1 MFTTAGTLEL
11 EDSEVGGNTFAEHRE
26 DILRLAQVLVQDVQR
41 LLMASTGTRAELTLA
56 ASAAHEN
63 IGQLVERIRAGAASL
78 GSNNKETQVTDKNL
92 FRCSKNY

>member
-11 EDSEVGGNTFAEHRE
+11 EDSEVGSTFGEHRE

-41 LLMASTGTRAELTLA
+41 LLMASTGTRSELTSA
-56 ASAAHEN
+56 ASVAHDN

-78 GSNNKETQVTDKNL
+78 GSNNKETQVTDENIL
-92 FRCSKNY
+92 